1 MFGST
6 IPLKTLSMLCR
17 SMATMLHSGVP
28 IVKVMSTV
36 SIRVGGPTCQR
47 HLRAVADQLKMG
59 EDVRSA
65 FNSQDGYFP
74 DLFVDMVAVA
84 EDTGTLPEVL
94 KSLADHY
101 ETMLRIRRE
110 FTGQIAL
117 PILQFCFAVLII
129 TFVIYIMGV
138 LAETRGGTPTD
149 IFGWGLTGTK
159 GAGVFFFST
168 VGIIFGTWFMYMI
181 AARGMRQQKLFHTIF
196 LAIPVIGPCLRA
208 FALARFSWAFA
219 LTQQAG
225 MRINPSLESSLKAT
239 ANYAFIGATP
249 RMTALIKQGEDLST
263 AMADSNLFPLEFLQM
278 VQVAETSGTVPEMLE
293 HLSPQFEDS
302 ARRALRQLAV
312 AVGWL
317 VWAIVAGFIIFCIF
331 SLFKFYI
338 NALDE
343 AGK

>member
-1 MFGST
+1 
-6 IPLKTLSMLCR
+6 
-17 SMATMLHSGVP
+17 MATMLHSGVP

-36 SIRVGGPTCQR
+36 SIRIGGPTCQR

-101 ETMLRIRRE
+101 ETMVRIRRE

-117 PILQFCFAVLII
+117 PILQFCFAILII

-138 LAETRGGTPTD
+138 LAESRGGTPTD

-168 VGIIFGTWFMYMI
+168 VGFIFGTWFLYMI
-181 AARGMRQQKLFHTIF
+181 AARGMRQQRLFHSLF
-196 LAIPVIGPCLRA
+196 LAIPIIGPCLRA

-225 MRINPSLESSLKAT
+225 MRITPSLESSLKAT

-249 RMTALIKQGEDLST
+249 RIIALIKQGEDLST

-302 ARRALRQLAV
+302 ARRALRQLAI

-317 VWAIVAGFIIFCIF
+317 VWAVVAGFIIFCIF

-338 NALDE
+338 NALEE